1 MARRFYQEIHFK
13 MNELML
19 YYNFPVISAE
29 IEEIL
34 KCHHIEKLRCS
45 RAGELSPEQ
54 CIEERKCELYL
65 NQEKLFFEVGID
77 VLSLQELDNELRR
90 GK

>member
-1 MARRFYQEIHFK
+1 

-19 YYNFPVISAE
+19 YYNFPIIS
-29 IEEIL
+29 EEVQENS

-45 RAGELSPEQ
+45 RAHELSPQQ
-54 CIEERKCELYL
+54 CIEERKCELYH

-77 VLSLQELDNELRR
+77 VYSLQELDNKLRNR
-90 GK
+90 K